1 MLPSFKEMFVI
12 PPSGMTRRAFFHQ
25 LMTAGT
31 LLLSYQWG
39 SRVIWAS
46 ATQCRPLEGQTIR
59 WIVPHA
65 VGGGYDTYSR
75 LIAPFLAQALKAEMV
90 IENIPGAGGIVGARA
105 IMGATPDGLTI
116 GILDGSGMLVAS
128 LAGESQAPEIANDF
142 DIVGRIARSRQ
153 VWAVRS
159 GARFQSISDVLRAAA
174 QRPIVF
180 GTLNVASLSFCN
192 IVIASH
198 LLGVDAEIVSG
209 YRGSKAG
216 VLAVQRGDVE
226 IVCYSFESIRRHI
239 ESGAIKPILQISDE
253 PISPHP
259 LLQDVPILGGA
270 DGLAHLRSR
279 EMGRDPREAEL
290 DVNTLMGIIDV
301 GRLIV
306 APKGLTPEKARCLA
320 QALFETLATPNFR
333 KAATKAKRSLEVG
346 DAESVNASLQVVARR
361 VDVFRQLIQGAIRKV
376 LS

>member
-1 MLPSFKEMFVI
+1 MPHDRI
-12 PPSGMTRRAFFHQ
+12 TRRAFIHQ
-25 LMTAGT
+25 LMAAGT
-31 LLLSYQWG
+31 FVLSYQWG
-39 SRVIWAS
+39 APVIGAS
-46 ATQCRPLEGQTIR
+46 AAQCRPLAGQTIR

-75 LIAPFLAQALKAEMV
+75 LVAPFLAQALKAEMV

-128 LAGESQAPEIANDF
+128 LAGEPQAPEIANDF

-159 GARFQSISDVLRAAA
+159 RAPFQSISDVLRAAV

-226 IVCYSFESIRRHI
+226 IICYSFESILRHI
-239 ESGAIKPILQISDE
+239 ESGDIKPILQISDE
-253 PISPHP
+253 PISTHP
-259 LLQDVPILGGA
+259 VLQDVPLLGGV
-270 DGLAHLRSR
+270 DGLANLRAR

-306 APKGLTPEKARCLA
+306 APRGLTPDKARCLA
-320 QALFETLATPNFR
+320 QALLETLATPDFR
-333 KAATKAKRSLEVG
+333 KAAAKAKRSLDVG
-346 DAESVNASLQVVARR
+346 DAEAVNASLQVVARR
-361 VDVFRQLIQGAIRKV
+361 VDVFRQLIQGAIRRV
-376 LS
+376 RS

>member
-1 MLPSFKEMFVI
+1 MPNGEL
-12 PPSGMTRRAFFHQ
+12 TRRAFIHR

-31 LLLSYQWG
+31 FVLAHQWG
-39 SRVIWAS
+39 
-46 ATQCRPLEGQTIR
+46 RPGIMADDSKCHPFEGQTIH

-75 LIAPFLAQALKAEMV
+75 LVAPYLAQALKAEMV

-105 IMGATPDGLTI
+105 IKAAPPDGLTI

-128 LAGESQAPEIANDF
+128 LAGEPKAPQIADDF
-142 DIVGRIARSRQ
+142 HIVGRIARSRQ

-159 GARFQSISDVLRAAA
+159 RAPFQSIADVLQAAA
-174 QRPIVF
+174 QRAIVF

-198 LLGVDAEIVSG
+198 LLGVEAEIVSG

-226 IVCYSFESIRRHI
+226 IICYSFESILRHI
-239 ESGAIKPILQISDE
+239 ESGTIKPILQISDE
-253 PISPHP
+253 PISAHPVLMDVP
-259 LLQDVPILGGA
+259 LLGGV
-270 DGLAHLRSR
+270 DGLAASR
-279 EMGRDPREAEL
+279 AREAGGDPREAEM
-290 DVNTLMGIIDV
+290 DMDTLMAIIGV

-306 APKGLTPEKARCLA
+306 APRRLAPDKARCLE
-320 QALFETLATPNFR
+320 QALLATLNTPDF
-333 KAATKAKRSLEVG
+333 KMAAAKAKRSFDVG
-346 DAESVNASLQVVARR
+346 DAETVNASLQVVARR
-361 VDVFRQLIQGAIRKV
+361 VDVFRRLMQGAIRKV
-376 LS
+376 RS